1 MAFASSAQVRVSAR
15 NMLIQSICDA
25 DRFQSGGRGLQAEWN
40 LFHLILFQRED
51 NKFFLKEEKQ
61 SHGHESVTPM
71 VMMPVVMREML
82 QLADSPHRVECR
94 RSSLLAKR

>member
-1 MAFASSAQVRVSAR
+1 MKAKLAFASSAQVRVSAR

-51 NKFFLKEEKQ
+51 NKFFFERRKAE
-61 SHGHESVTPM
+61 SWSRIGH
-71 VMMPVVMREML
+71 
-82 QLADSPHRVECR
+82 ADGDDARGDEGDVAAGR
-94 RSSLLAKR
+94 

>member
-1 MAFASSAQVRVSAR
+1 MQTVSNQVE
-15 NMLIQSICDA
+15 
-25 DRFQSGGRGLQAEWN
+25 GGCRPKGI